1 MQRTQETEMQNNDCL
16 SACGSKSET
25 RMKAVL
31 VGQLEIKMAAR
42 VSSVACRAKHVQQK
56 LAVNIF
62 PLLFIF
68 HVKIHSFV
76 L

>member
-42 VSSVACRAKHVQQK
+42 VSSVACREKHVQQK
-56 LAVNIF
+56 LARVYPF
-62 PLLFIF
+62 
-68 HVKIHSFV
+68 SFTIYFSC
-76 L
+76 